1 PIHLLNPPEQPREQL
16 PILPAQPL
24 PPRYQPVY
32 LLNKHEDPQTQPLAL
47 PNQLLPPRH
56 QPIHLIDKHE
66 DPQTQRLALPNQ
78 PPNIS
83 LLRSD
88 PVPLASRTAVVAEGS
103 IMIPPAFVRDFPL
116 RLRNAGIS
124 EGMVYNAA
132 PLNEFSPDSYPR
144 GPIPFPRVEGLPDP
158 LCPTY
163 AQNEHTETTP
173 TTMGTT
179 RYKALV
185 LTA

>member
-1 PIHLLNPPEQPREQL
+1 MLNPPEQPREQL

-24 PPRYQPVY
+24 PPR
-32 LLNKHEDPQTQPLAL
+32 
-47 PNQLLPPRH
+47 H

-66 DPQTQRLALPNQ
+66 DPQTQPLALPNQ
-78 PPNIS
+78 PLNIS

-103 IMIPPAFVRDFPL
+103 IMIPPAFVKDFPL

-144 GPIPFPRVEGLPDP
+144 GPIPFQESKV
-158 LCPTY
+158 CPILY
-163 AQNEHTETTP
+163 AQRMLRTNTP
-173 TTMGTT
+173 RLHQATIGTT

>member
-1 PIHLLNPPEQPREQL
+1 PIHLLNPPEQPREQR

-24 PPRYQPVY
+24 PPRYQPVH
-32 LLNKHEDPQTQPLAL
+32 LLN
-47 PNQLLPPRH
+47 
-56 QPIHLIDKHE
+56 KHE

-78 PPNIS
+78 PLNIS

-144 GPIPFPRVEGLPDP
+144 GPIPFPRIEGLPDP
-158 LCPTY
+158 LRPTY